1 MTFYEFVVTNIASD
15 CKLAHYL
22 MIFDALRVE
31 VFAFDVANIG
41 DNRLISAL
49 QISVNCGD
57 TLSESLRERIRV

>member
-1 MTFYEFVVTNIASD
+1 VTFHEFVVTNIASD

-22 MIFDALRVE
+22 MIFDAPRVE

-41 DNRLISAL
+41 DNHLISAL